1 MLVVVLGVTIT
12 IILHFTTGTP
22 ITTMVGILSGAVTN
36 TPGLGAA
43 QQANSDLNGIDAP
56 EIALGYAVSYPLGVV
71 GIILSLLALKYLLRI
86 NTAQEEKEAEVGLGH
101 LQELTVRPIS
111 IEVRNES
118 VDGIRIKELRP
129 LLNRKFVISRIK
141 HREGGETE
149 LVNSETIL
157 HVGDIIL
164 VISTPIDVEA
174 ITVFFGK
181 EIKMAE
187 QHPINGLM
195 GTSMEKIRELVDVN
209 TIIGDPITSP
219 DGTIIIPVSKV
230 SFGFVAGGSDL
241 PTKAPKEVFAGG
253 SGAGIT
259 INPQAFIVVQRDG
272 DVKMLELGATGN
284 SAIDGIISGVP
295 DLISKIKAI
304 FSKDGEESEEKTEE

>member
-1 MLVVVLGVTIT
+1 MLAMLVVVLGVTIT

-141 HREGGETE
+141 HRE
-149 LVNSETIL
+149 
-157 HVGDIIL
+157 
-164 VISTPIDVEA
+164 VE
-174 ITVFFGK
+174 K
-181 EIKMAE
+181 
-187 QHPINGLM
+187 PNW
-195 GTSMEKIRELVDVN
+195 S
-209 TIIGDPITSP
+209 
-219 DGTIIIPVSKV
+219 IPKQ
-230 SFGFVAGGSDL
+230 FY
-241 PTKAPKEVFAGG
+241 
-253 SGAGIT
+253 
-259 INPQAFIVVQRDG
+259 
-272 DVKMLELGATGN
+272 M
-284 SAIDGIISGVP
+284 
-295 DLISKIKAI
+295 
-304 FSKDGEESEEKTEE
+304 

>member
-1 MLVVVLGVTIT
+1 MEVLRNLFEGYPNLWGGGVAHSVLILSLTIAFGIILAKIKVRGVSLGVTWILFVGIVFGHFNMNLDEHLLHFLKRIRIDSVCLLNWFAGRTRLFSAFKKGGFTLNMLAMLVVVLGVTIT
-12 IILHFTTGTP
+12 VILHFTTGTP

-129 LLNRKFVISRIK
+129 LLNRKFVISASNTAR
-141 HREGGETE
+141 
-149 LVNSETIL
+149 
-157 HVGDIIL
+157 
-164 VISTPIDVEA
+164 VE
-174 ITVFFGK
+174 K
-181 EIKMAE
+181 
-187 QHPINGLM
+187 PNW
-195 GTSMEKIRELVDVN
+195 S
-209 TIIGDPITSP
+209 
-219 DGTIIIPVSKV
+219 IPKQ
-230 SFGFVAGGSDL
+230 FY
-241 PTKAPKEVFAGG
+241 
-253 SGAGIT
+253 
-259 INPQAFIVVQRDG
+259 
-272 DVKMLELGATGN
+272 M
-284 SAIDGIISGVP
+284 
-295 DLISKIKAI
+295 
-304 FSKDGEESEEKTEE
+304 

>member
-1 MLVVVLGVTIT
+1 MQNQSAGSISGSYLDTLCRNRIRPFQHESGRTPAPLSKRIRIDSVCLLNWFAGRTRLFSAFKKGGFTLNMLAMLVVVLGVTIT

-56 EIALGYAVSYPLGVV
+56 KIALGYAVSYPLGVV

-174 ITVFFGK
+174 ITIFFGK
-181 EIKMAE
+181 EIKW
-187 QHPINGLM
+187 NG
-195 GTSMEKIRELVDVN
+195 N
-209 TIIGDPITSP
+209 
-219 DGTIIIPVSKV
+219 
-230 SFGFVAGGSDL
+230 
-241 PTKAPKEVFAGG
+241 
-253 SGAGIT
+253 
-259 INPQAFIVVQRDG
+259 N
-272 DVKMLELGATGN
+272 
-284 SAIDGIISGVP
+284 
-295 DLISKIKAI
+295 
-304 FSKDGEESEEKTEE
+304 